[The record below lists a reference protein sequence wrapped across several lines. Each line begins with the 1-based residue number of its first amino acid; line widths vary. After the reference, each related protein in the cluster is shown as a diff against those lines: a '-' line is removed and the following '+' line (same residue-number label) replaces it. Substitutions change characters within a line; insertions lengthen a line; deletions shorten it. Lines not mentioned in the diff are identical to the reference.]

1 MPVSKYE
8 AFLKAAELGSLTRA
22 AAELG
27 VTQSAVS
34 HMIGSLEEELGFSLL
49 KRGRTGARP
58 TAEGERV
65 LPAIRGMLNSKEQ
78 LEQTAAAI
86 RGLDCGTV
94 RIGTFTSVAV
104 HWLPGMIKR
113 FQAAYPNVE
122 LKLMNGDY
130 HDVEQWL
137 SDGSCDLGFVALPT
151 RQRGRVTA
159 LLEDRLL
166 AVVPRDHRLASLPR
180 FPIKEVEHEPF
191 ISLLETSDHDARRAL
206 EAAGVTPNIRYT
218 TKDDYAIIAMVE
230 QGLGVSIMPELL
242 LSGRS
247 DNVRVMELTPPAS
260 RTIGLCLRDADRAGP
275 ATLRFADCVSDWVRE
290 HYSRLQNT
298 LS

>member
-1 MPVSKYE
+1 MPVNKYE
-8 AFLKAAELGSLTRA
+8 AFLKAVERGSLTRA
-22 AAELG
+22 AVELG

-34 HMIGSLEEELGFSLL
+34 HMIGALEEELGFSLL
-49 KRGRTGARP
+49 KRGRSGARA

-65 LPAIRGMLNSKEQ
+65 LPAIRGMLNSREQ

-113 FQAAYPNVE
+113 FQADYPNVE

-137 SDGSCDLGFVALPT
+137 ADGSCDLGFIALPT
-151 RQRGRVTA
+151 KQRGKVTA

-166 AVVPRDHRLASLPR
+166 AVVPKEHRLASLPR

-206 EAAGVTPNIRYT
+206 DAAGVTPNIRYT

-242 LSGRS
+242 LSGRN
-247 DNVRVMELTPPAS
+247 DNVRIMELTPPAS
-260 RTIGLCLRDADRAGP
+260 RVIGLCLPDADRAGP
-275 ATLRFADCVSDWVRE
+275 ATTRFAQCVSDWVRE
-290 HYSRLQNT
+290 HYARI
-298 LS
+298 

>member
-1 MPVSKYE
+1 MPVNKYE

-22 AAELG
+22 ATELG

-34 HMIGSLEEELGFSLL
+34 HMIGALEEELGFSLL
-49 KRGRTGARP
+49 KRGRSGARA

-65 LPAIRGMLNSKEQ
+65 LPAIRGMLNSREQ

-113 FQAAYPNVE
+113 FQADYPNVE

-137 SDGSCDLGFVALPT
+137 ADGSCDLGFIALPT
-151 RQRGRVTA
+151 KQRGKVTA

-166 AVVPRDHRLASLPR
+166 AVVPKDHRLASLPR

-206 EAAGVTPNIRYT
+206 DAAGVTPNIRYT

-242 LSGRS
+242 LSGRN
-247 DNVRVMELTPPAS
+247 DNVRIMELTPPAS
-260 RTIGLCLRDADRAGP
+260 RVIGLCLPDADRAGP
-275 ATLRFADCVSDWVRE
+275 ATTRFAQCVSDWVRE
-290 HYSRLQNT
+290 HYARI
-298 LS
+298 

>member
-1 MPVSKYE
+1 MPVNKYE
-8 AFLKAAELGSLTRA
+8 AFLKAVELGSLTRA

-34 HMIGSLEEELGFSLL
+34 HMIGVLEEELGFSLL
-49 KRGRTGARP
+49 KRGRSGARA

-65 LPAIRGMLNSKEQ
+65 LPAIRGMLNSREQ

-113 FQAAYPNVE
+113 FQADYPNVE

-137 SDGSCDLGFVALPT
+137 ADGSCDLGFIALPT
-151 RQRGRVTA
+151 KQRGKVTA

-166 AVVPRDHRLASLPR
+166 AVVPKDHRLASLPR

-206 EAAGVTPNIRYT
+206 DAAGVTPNIRYT

-242 LSGRS
+242 LSGRN
-247 DNVRVMELTPPAS
+247 DNVRIMELTPPAS
-260 RTIGLCLRDADRAGP
+260 RVIGLCLPDADRAGP
-275 ATLRFADCVSDWVRE
+275 ATTRFAQCVSDWVRE
-290 HYSRLQNT
+290 HYARI
-298 LS
+298 

>member
-1 MPVSKYE
+1 MPVNKYE

-34 HMIGSLEEELGFSLL
+34 HMIGALEEELGFSLL
-49 KRGRTGARP
+49 KRGRSGARA

-65 LPAIRGMLNSKEQ
+65 LPAIRGMLNSREQ

-113 FQAAYPNVE
+113 FQADYPNVE

-137 SDGSCDLGFVALPT
+137 ADGSCDLGFIALPT
-151 RQRGRVTA
+151 KQRGKVTA

-166 AVVPRDHRLASLPR
+166 AVVPKEHRLASLPR

-206 EAAGVTPNIRYT
+206 DAAGVTPNIRYT

-242 LSGRS
+242 LSGRN
-247 DNVRVMELTPPAS
+247 DNVRIMELTPPAS
-260 RTIGLCLRDADRAGP
+260 RVIGLCLPDADRAGP
-275 ATLRFADCVSDWVRE
+275 ATTRFAQCVSDWVRE
-290 HYSRLQNT
+290 HYARI
-298 LS
+298 

>member
-1 MPVSKYE
+1 MPVNKYE

-34 HMIGSLEEELGFSLL
+34 HMIGALEEELGFSLL
-49 KRGRTGARP
+49 KRGRSGARA

-65 LPAIRGMLNSKEQ
+65 LPAIRGMLNSREQ

-104 HWLPGMIKR
+104 HWLPGMIKQ
-113 FQAAYPNVE
+113 FQADYPNVE

-137 SDGSCDLGFVALPT
+137 ADGSCDLGFIALPT
-151 RQRGRVTA
+151 KQRGKVTA

-166 AVVPRDHRLASLPR
+166 AVVPKDHRLASLPR

-206 EAAGVTPNIRYT
+206 DAAGVTPNIRYT

-242 LSGRS
+242 LSGRN
-247 DNVRVMELTPPAS
+247 DNVRIMELTPPAS
-260 RTIGLCLRDADRAGP
+260 RVIGLCLPDADRAGP
-275 ATLRFADCVSDWVRE
+275 ATTRFAQCVSDWVRE
-290 HYSRLQNT
+290 HYARI
-298 LS
+298 

>member
-1 MPVSKYE
+1 MPVNKYE

-34 HMIGSLEEELGFSLL
+34 HMIGALEEELGFSLL
-49 KRGRTGARP
+49 KRGRSGARA

-65 LPAIRGMLNSKEQ
+65 LPAIRGMLNSREQ

-104 HWLPGMIKR
+104 HWLPGMIKK
-113 FQAAYPNVE
+113 FQADYPNVE

-137 SDGSCDLGFVALPT
+137 SEGSCDLGFIALPT
-151 RQRGRVTA
+151 KQRGKVTA

-166 AVVPRDHRLASLPR
+166 AVVPKEHRLASLPR

-206 EAAGVTPNIRYT
+206 EAAGVKPNIRYT

-230 QGLGVSIMPELL
+230 QGLGVSIMPELVL
-242 LSGRS
+242 QSSGRS
-247 DNVRVMELTPPAS
+247 FAAIPLEHPRSRQIGIAVRSGKLLSPLTA
-260 RTIGLCLRDADRAGP
+260 
-275 ATLRFADCVSDWVRE
+275 RFLDTVQWWNAC
-290 HYSRLQNT
+290 Q
-298 LS
+298 

>member
-1 MPVSKYE
+1 MPVNKYE

-34 HMIGSLEEELGFSLL
+34 HMIGALEEELGFSLL
-49 KRGRTGARP
+49 KRGRSGARA

-65 LPAIRGMLNSKEQ
+65 LPAIRGMLNSREQ

-113 FQAAYPNVE
+113 FQADCPNVE

-137 SDGSCDLGFVALPT
+137 ADGSCDLGFIALPT
-151 RQRGRVTA
+151 KQRGKVTA

-166 AVVPRDHRLASLPR
+166 AVVPKDHRLASLPR

-206 EAAGVTPNIRYT
+206 DAAGVTPNIRYT

-242 LSGRS
+242 LSGRN
-247 DNVRVMELTPPAS
+247 DNVRIMELTPPAS
-260 RTIGLCLRDADRAGP
+260 RVIGLCLPDADRAGP
-275 ATLRFADCVSDWVRE
+275 ATTRFAQCVSDWVRE
-290 HYSRLQNT
+290 HYARI
-298 LS
+298 

>member
-1 MPVSKYE
+1 MPVNKYE

-34 HMIGSLEEELGFSLL
+34 HMIGALEEELGFSLL
-49 KRGRTGARP
+49 KRGRSGARA

-65 LPAIRGMLNSKEQ
+65 LPAIRGMLNSREQ

-113 FQAAYPNVE
+113 FQADYPNVE

-137 SDGSCDLGFVALPT
+137 ADGSCDLGFIALPT
-151 RQRGRVTA
+151 KQRGKVTA

-166 AVVPRDHRLASLPR
+166 AVVPKDHRLASLPR

-206 EAAGVTPNIRYT
+206 DAAGVTPNIRYT

-230 QGLGVSIMPELL
+230 QGLGVSILPELL
-242 LSGRS
+242 LSGRN
-247 DNVRVMELTPPAS
+247 DNVRIMELTPPAS
-260 RTIGLCLRDADRAGP
+260 RVIGLCLPDADRAGP
-275 ATLRFADCVSDWVRE
+275 ATTRFAQCVSDWVRE
-290 HYSRLQNT
+290 HYARI
-298 LS
+298 

>member
-1 MPVSKYE
+1 MPVNKYE

-34 HMIGSLEEELGFSLL
+34 HMIGTLEEELGFSLL
-49 KRGRTGARP
+49 KRGRSGARP
-58 TAEGERV
+58 TAEGEQV
-65 LPAIRGMLNSKEQ
+65 LPAIRGMLNSREQ

-113 FQAAYPNVE
+113 FQALYPKVE

-151 RQRGRVTA
+151 KQRGRVTA

-166 AVVPRDHRLASLPR
+166 AVVPRDHRLASLPQPAR
-180 FPIKEVEHEPF
+180 DQRPRRTPRPGGCGRHTQHTVYDEGRLRHNCDGGAGPGREHHAGTAALRAQRQRPRHGAHPAGEPHHRPL
-191 ISLLETSDHDARRAL
+191 SPGRGQGRTGHSPLRR
-206 EAAGVTPNIRYT
+206 
-218 TKDDYAIIAMVE
+218 
-230 QGLGVSIMPELL
+230 
-242 LSGRS
+242 
-247 DNVRVMELTPPAS
+247 
-260 RTIGLCLRDADRAGP
+260 LCLRLGTR
-275 ATLRFADCVSDWVRE
+275 TLFKDTE
-290 HYSRLQNT
+290 HLVVN
-298 LS
+298 

>member
-1 MPVSKYE
+1 M
-8 AFLKAAELGSLTRA
+8 
-22 AAELG
+22 
-27 VTQSAVS
+27 
-34 HMIGSLEEELGFSLL
+34 
-49 KRGRTGARP
+49 
-58 TAEGERV
+58 
-65 LPAIRGMLNSKEQ
+65 LPAIRGMLNSREQ

-113 FQAAYPNVE
+113 FQSEYPKVE

-130 HDVEQWL
+130 PDVEQWL
-137 SDGSCDLGFVALPT
+137 SEGSVDLGFIALPT
-151 RQRGRVTA
+151 RLKGRITA

-166 AVVPRDHRLASLPR
+166 AVVPVDHRLASLPR
-180 FPIKEVEHEPF
+180 FPIKEVENEPF

-206 EAAGVTPNIRYT
+206 EAAGVKPNIRYT

-247 DNVRVMELTPPAS
+247 DNVRIMELTPPAS
-260 RTIGLCLRDADRAGP
+260 RTIGLCLPDADRAGP
-275 ATLRFADCVSDWVRE
+275 ATARFAQCVSDWVRE
-290 HYSRLQNT
+290 RYSRIQNT
-298 LS
+298 TS

>member
-1 MPVSKYE
+1 MPVNKYE

-34 HMIGSLEEELGFSLL
+34 HMIGTLEEELGFSLL
-49 KRGRTGARP
+49 KRGRSGARP
-58 TAEGERV
+58 TAEGEQV
-65 LPAIRGMLNSKEQ
+65 LPAIRGMLNSREQ

-113 FQAAYPNVE
+113 FQALYPKVE

-137 SDGSCDLGFVALPT
+137 SEGSVDLGFIALPT
-151 RQRGRVTA
+151 RLKGRITA

-166 AVVPRDHRLASLPR
+166 AVVPVDHRLERPEDMPAEDDLSRRVSADLKKRGFR
-180 FPIKEVEHEPF
+180 FVGPVIVYSYLQGAGL
-191 ISLLETSDHDARRAL
+191 INDHL
-206 EAAGVTPNIRYT
+206 VTCPWHG
-218 TKDDYAIIAMVE
+218 E
-230 QGLGVSIMPELL
+230 GL
-242 LSGRS
+242 
-247 DNVRVMELTPPAS
+247 
-260 RTIGLCLRDADRAGP
+260 
-275 ATLRFADCVSDWVRE
+275 
-290 HYSRLQNT
+290 
-298 LS
+298 

>member
-1 MPVSKYE
+1 MPVNKYE
-8 AFLKAAELGSLTRA
+8 AFLKAVELGSLTRA

-34 HMIGSLEEELGFSLL
+34 HMIGALEEELGFSLL
-49 KRGRTGARP
+49 KRGRSGARA

-65 LPAIRGMLNSKEQ
+65 LPAIRGMLNSREQ

-113 FQAAYPNVE
+113 FQADYPNVE

-137 SDGSCDLGFVALPT
+137 ADGSCDLGFIALPT
-151 RQRGRVTA
+151 KQRGKVTA

-166 AVVPRDHRLASLPR
+166 AVVPKDHRLASLPR

-206 EAAGVTPNIRYT
+206 DAAGVTPNIRYT

-242 LSGRS
+242 LSGRN
-247 DNVRVMELTPPAS
+247 DNVRIMELTPPAS
-260 RTIGLCLRDADRAGP
+260 RVIGLCLPDADRAGP
-275 ATLRFADCVSDWVRE
+275 ATTRFAQCVSDWVRE
-290 HYSRLQNT
+290 HYARI
-298 LS
+298 

>member
-1 MPVSKYE
+1 MPVNKYE

-22 AAELG
+22 AVELG

-34 HMIGSLEEELGFSLL
+34 HMIGALEEELGFSLL
-49 KRGRTGARP
+49 KRGRSGARA

-65 LPAIRGMLNSKEQ
+65 LPAIRGMLNSREQ

-113 FQAAYPNVE
+113 FQADYPNVE

-137 SDGSCDLGFVALPT
+137 ADGSCDLGFIALPT
-151 RQRGRVTA
+151 KQRGKVTA

-166 AVVPRDHRLASLPR
+166 AVVPKDHRLASLPR

-206 EAAGVTPNIRYT
+206 DAAGVTPNIRYT

-242 LSGRS
+242 LSGRT
-247 DNVRVMELTPPAS
+247 DNVRIMELTPPAS
-260 RTIGLCLRDADRAGP
+260 RVIGLCLPDADRAGP
-275 ATLRFADCVSDWVRE
+275 ATTRFAQCVSDWVRE
-290 HYSRLQNT
+290 HYARI
-298 LS
+298 

>member
-1 MPVSKYE
+1 
-8 AFLKAAELGSLTRA
+8 
-22 AAELG
+22 
-27 VTQSAVS
+27 
-34 HMIGSLEEELGFSLL
+34 
-49 KRGRTGARP
+49 
-58 TAEGERV
+58 
-65 LPAIRGMLNSKEQ
+65 
-78 LEQTAAAI
+78 
-86 RGLDCGTV
+86 
-94 RIGTFTSVAV
+94 
-104 HWLPGMIKR
+104 MIKR

-151 RQRGRVTA
+151 KQRGRVTA

-260 RTIGLCLRDADRAGP
+260 RTIASVSPTRTGP
-275 ATLRFADCVSDWVRE
+275 APPRSASPTASPTGSASTIHGYRTPCRE
-290 HYSRLQNT
+290 LAYEIFCNL
-298 LS
+298 

>member
-65 LPAIRGMLNSKEQ
+65 LP
-78 LEQTAAAI
+78 AI

-260 RTIGLCLRDADRAGP
+260 RTIGLCLPDADRAGP

>member
-1 MPVSKYE
+1 MPVNKYE
-8 AFLKAAELGSLTRA
+8 AFLKAVELGSLTRA
-22 AAELG
+22 AVELG

-34 HMIGSLEEELGFSLL
+34 HMIGALEEELGFSLL
-49 KRGRTGARP
+49 KRGRSGARA

-65 LPAIRGMLNSKEQ
+65 LPAIRGMLNSREQ

-113 FQAAYPNVE
+113 FQADYPNVE

-137 SDGSCDLGFVALPT
+137 ADGSCDLGFIARPT
-151 RQRGRVTA
+151 KQRGKVTA

-166 AVVPRDHRLASLPR
+166 AVVPKDHRLASLPR

-206 EAAGVTPNIRYT
+206 DAAGVTPNIRYT

-242 LSGRS
+242 LSGRN
-247 DNVRVMELTPPAS
+247 DNVRIMELTPPAS
-260 RTIGLCLRDADRAGP
+260 RVIGLCLPDADRAGP
-275 ATLRFADCVSDWVRE
+275 ATTRFAQCVSDWVRE
-290 HYSRLQNT
+290 HYARI
-298 LS
+298 